1 MNKYFIA
8 CEDGRPAA
16 MLINGHR
23 LVIISSDPGDLEDH
37 MERIGG
43 TILAELG
50 DLDVPDEEDPRLLE
64 LASSVD
70 AGVVVAPDDLDV
82 SELIR
87 NLEDELPWI
96 Q

>member
-1 MNKYFIA
+1 MNKYFVT
-8 CEDGRPAA
+8 CEDGKPASL
-16 MLINGHR
+16 LINGHR

-37 MERIGG
+37 MELLGG
-43 TILAELG
+43 TTLAELG
-50 DLDVPDEEDPRLLE
+50 DMETPDEEDPRLLE
-64 LASSVD
+64 LATSVD
-70 AGVVVAPDDLDV
+70 AGVVVAPDDIDV